1 MAEKNKNIVFHR
13 LVRSYVT
20 SLISI
25 ALVLVLVGASAI
37 FGFSANGLASYF
49 KETVAVSLILKQN
62 VSEKKARA
70 MADSLAASPNVRSAE
85 FISRERGAEELRD
98 LLGEDFLSVFESTP
112 IPVSIEVHYDG
123 SMIAKDTLARLRT
136 DFLKDERIEDVSY
149 QEDMVEK
156 LNSNIKKITA
166 VLLAVVVALLVISS
180 ALINNTVRLSTYA
193 RRFTIHTMRLVG
205 ARNSFI
211 ARPFVIQAVIQGA
224 VAGVLA
230 DAVLECLL
238 IYLRSSSTLIFSIFN
253 MKMVALCLIA
263 LVFLGMLICA
273 LSALMV
279 VRKIAYSTKED
290 LYY

>member
-70 MADSLAASPNVRSAE
+70 MADSLAASPNVKSAE